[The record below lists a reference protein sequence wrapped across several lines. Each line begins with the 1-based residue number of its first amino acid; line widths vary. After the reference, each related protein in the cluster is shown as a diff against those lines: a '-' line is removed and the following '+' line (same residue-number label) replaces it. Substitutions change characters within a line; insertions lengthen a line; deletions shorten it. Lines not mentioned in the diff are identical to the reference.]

1 MLATATFGETK
12 LPRSLPSVT
21 GQYRQTRQAD
31 AHGRSQR
38 PGQLPHRQSLPMGKS
53 GCTDWVESRTGSP
66 RLSQAKD
73 IAEVSSTIY
82 RLWFEP
88 SLDEARL
95 RHLHH
100 LLLFAIGRAR
110 ATVQRPHVMRLLQ
123 YQKSGLRRTYARR
136 LRWSRPATQR
146 VGSVRLHPVS
156 TGACYSL
163 HRE

>member
-1 MLATATFGETK
+1 
-12 LPRSLPSVT
+12 
-21 GQYRQTRQAD
+21 
-31 AHGRSQR
+31 
-38 PGQLPHRQSLPMGKS
+38 MGKS

-123 YQKSGLRRTYARR
+123 YQKSGFDELTQGGFGGPARR
-136 LRWSRPATQR
+136 RNESDQFGCIQFRLAHVTLCTAKSLQCHAQRPFR
-146 VGSVRLHPVS
+146 R
-156 TGACYSL
+156 
-163 HRE
+163 